1 MSKKPNNVLIGV
13 FVAGAAALVVAAVLV
28 FGSGSLF
35 EDRNLFVLNFKGSVK
50 GLAVGAPVVLR
61 GVKIGSVRDI
71 RINANSNSRNFS
83 IPVIIEI
90 GKELIIMSN
99 GNGLAKGHGLSV
111 ESNLKALIEQGL
123 RAQLEMQSMV
133 TGQLLVSLDFHHDK
147 PLILSGE
154 ALDYPEIPT
163 IQTEIEELTQ
173 KIKQVPIEEM
183 FNKLFSIISSVEQ
196 SFNKESIGQ
205 LVKSL
210 SLTLES
216 LNKIS
221 DSLDE
226 HLPTI
231 AADIQDTIKQAKVL
245 VQNSNNQVTAVGSL
259 LNQTIADTRQLI
271 NSATVQLDTT
281 STSINKT
288 LNSTDKLVNNI
299 NNELAPISKTAKESM
314 VIAKATLNTAKD
326 AVNAAKKASEQA
338 EIMFKGFDKVAGTDS
353 VLINNLNN
361 TLNDL
366 SDAARSLR
374 LLAEYLE
381 RHPEA
386 LIQGKQ

>member
-71 RINANSNSRNFS
+71 RINASSNSQNFS

-133 TGQLLVSLDFHHDK
+133 TGQLLVSLDFHHGK

-154 ALDYPEIPT
+154 ALEYPEIPT

-221 DSLDE
+221 DSLDK

-231 AADIQDTIKQAKVL
+231 AADVQDTIKQAKVL
-245 VQNSNNQVTAVGSL
+245 VQNSNSQVTAVGSL

-288 LNSTDKLVNNI
+288 LNSTDKLVTNI
-299 NNELAPISKTAKESM
+299 NNELSPISKTAKESM

-338 EIMFKGFDKVAGTDS
+338 EIMFKGFDKVAGSDS

-381 RHPEA
+381 RNPEA

>member
-1 MSKKPNNVLIGV
+1 MSKKPNSVLIGV
-13 FVAGAAALVVAAVLV
+13 FVAGAVSLVIAAVLV

-71 RINANSNSRNFS
+71 RINASSNSQNFS

-154 ALDYPEIPT
+154 ALEYPEIPT

-221 DSLDE
+221 L
-226 HLPTI
+226 
-231 AADIQDTIKQAKVL
+231 
-245 VQNSNNQVTAVGSL
+245 
-259 LNQTIADTRQLI
+259 
-271 NSATVQLDTT
+271 
-281 STSINKT
+281 KT
-288 LNSTDKLVNNI
+288 NPSYN
-299 NNELAPISKTAKESM
+299 
-314 VIAKATLNTAKD
+314 
-326 AVNAAKKASEQA
+326 
-338 EIMFKGFDKVAGTDS
+338 
-353 VLINNLNN
+353 
-361 TLNDL
+361 
-366 SDAARSLR
+366 
-374 LLAEYLE
+374 
-381 RHPEA
+381 
-386 LIQGKQ
+386 